1 MNNNEEI
8 RLITLRILL
17 IAFIFGISY
26 VVVYLFPLILT
37 IALTAIASTIIIKRE
52 SHGKIR

>member
-26 VVVYLFPLILT
+26 AVVYLFPFILT

>member
-8 RLITLRILL
+8 RLIILRILL

-26 VVVYLFPLILT
+26 AVVYLFPLILT

-52 SHGKIR
+52 SLWKN